1 MEGRLELQLLA
12 ALAGRPAPPHVVRRR
27 LRGRPAETS
36 LYTALQRLED
46 CGFVLRLRGRAYRP
60 TRRGLAKL
68 KDELVL
74 AELLAAR

>member
-1 MEGRLELQLLA
+1 MEGQLELQLLA

-27 LRGRPAETS
+27 LHGRPAETS
-36 LYTALQRLED
+36 LYAALQRLED

-60 TRRGLAKL
+60 TRHGLAL
-68 KDELVL
+68 LNDELVL

>member
-12 ALAGRPAPPHVVRRR
+12 ALA
-27 LRGRPAETS
+27 GRPAETS

-46 CGFVLRLRGRAYRP
+46 CGFVLRLRGRAYRA
-60 TRRGLAKL
+60 TRRGLAVL
-68 KDELVL
+68 KDELVF